1 MFINYGNLT
10 RKSSL
15 NVNFVS
21 MNHMREKAKKKSIT
35 RMTCVEMKL
44 YLKEKIFE
52 DLLQGKQHSI
62 CKVWLGLLR
71 PLFTHQAANG
81 KQVSVSET
89 M

>member
-1 MFINYGNLT
+1 MI
-10 RKSSL
+10 
-15 NVNFVS
+15 
-21 MNHMREKAKKKSIT
+21 
-35 RMTCVEMKL
+35 CVEMKL
-44 YLKEKIFE
+44 YLKEKIFK

-62 CKVWLGLLR
+62 CKVLLGLLW